1 MKTAG
6 KAIEDAQRR
15 IAALESVNTI
25 RISALAK
32 ERGGDHIVSAVRWI
46 HDNQS
51 RFRGRVYDPIQL
63 SVGCRDLK
71 FAAQLEAC
79 VNQATMRARR
89 PESAAELTVQ
99 TILCER
105 EEDYHLLSR
114 ELSSR
119 LRINVATL
127 TALHALDKF
136 PPPFDRAEVTDRP
149 GSGTDAVQLTRLGF
163 ECFALDQVDA
173 PDAIKGY
180 LCKVSNLHRIVR
192 RPVPRVADRC
202 SQSRV
207 TRPPSSIT
215 PASSRPVRRSAAT

>member
-1 MKTAG
+1 MQKAG
-6 KAIEDAQRR
+6 LEIEGAQRR

-25 RISALAK
+25 RINSLAK
-32 ERGGDHIVSAVRWI
+32 ERGGDHVVSAVRWI

-79 VNQATMRARR
+79 VNQATMRVRR
-89 PESAAELTVQ
+89 PGWTAELTEQ

-127 TALHALDKF
+127 TTLHALDKF
-136 PPPFDRAEVTDRP
+136 PPPFDRAEVPDRP
-149 GSGTDAVQLTRLGF
+149 NRGADA
-163 ECFALDQVDA
+163 A
-173 PDAIKGY
+173 
-180 LCKVSNLHRIVR
+180 
-192 RPVPRVADRC
+192 
-202 SQSRV
+202 
-207 TRPPSSIT
+207 
-215 PASSRPVRRSAAT
+215 